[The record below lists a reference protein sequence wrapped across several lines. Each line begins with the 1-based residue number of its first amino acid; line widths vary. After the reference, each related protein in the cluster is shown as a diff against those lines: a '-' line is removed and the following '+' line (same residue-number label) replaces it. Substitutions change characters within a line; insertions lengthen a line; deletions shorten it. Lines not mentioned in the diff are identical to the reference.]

1 MRWFVCGVCER
12 KSAHQMTFFFL
23 EGGDDLQSGGS
34 SVNLREHKDA
44 GRSSVCPGN

>member
-1 MRWFVCGVCER
+1 MCVRE
-12 KSAHQMTFFFL
+12 KISSPNDFFFL
-23 EGGDDLQSGGS
+23 VGGGDDLQSGGS